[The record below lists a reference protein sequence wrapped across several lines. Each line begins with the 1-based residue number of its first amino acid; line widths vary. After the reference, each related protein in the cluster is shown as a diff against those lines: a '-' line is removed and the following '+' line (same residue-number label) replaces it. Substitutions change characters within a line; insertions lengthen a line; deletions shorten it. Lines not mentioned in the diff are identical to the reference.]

1 MFSLNQNLQITP
13 CFGLQEEG
21 RARTVV
27 LAAVDGRLAGVLAIA
42 DPLKTE
48 AVLAVEGLKRMG
60 IRTVML
66 TGDNW
71 STARAIAEE
80 VRLV

>member
-1 MFSLNQNLQITP
+1 
-13 CFGLQEEG
+13 
-21 RARTVV
+21 VV
-27 LAAVDGRLAGVLAIA
+27 LAAVNGHLAGVLAIA

-80 VRLV
+80 VGLV